1 LEKIVLPKD
10 SIIVLSGVPGS
21 GKTSFAKKY
30 FKEEQILSSD
40 YFRKILGGV
49 FFIKDSLIPN
59 QNVSNKAFELME
71 YLLEERAK
79 HGYLTVIDA
88 TNLEWQYI
96 KQWKKIAEKYERNFF
111 VFIFQVDKE
120 SVIKWN
126 EKRKERVSDE
136 IIEKFFKKYENLL
149 KNEKIKELKEKGQII
164 FIDPK
169 KEYKI
174 EISPLSKKVLNLKK
188 NRVLIVGDIHG
199 DIKALNKIIE
209 IAEEKEAFL
218 IFLGDVIDRGPDSLK
233 VLLKIK
239 ELVKNKKALLLL
251 GNHEENLL
259 RALKKEVKQLSFSTS
274 HTYNQIL
281 ELEEKEIEEIKN
293 FLENLP
299 KGVLLNEKYFISH
312 ALLDLDPYK
321 DLTYQYSD
329 LSLVR
334 DFPYL
339 KEEEIK
345 NNTKFILVH
354 GHINEYK
361 KQKINNIYNLTDLH
375 EEKNQYF
382 CLLIEDDVQ
391 KNE

>member
-1 LEKIVLPKD
+1 MEKIVLPKD

-59 QNVSNKAFELME
+59 QNVSNKAFELIE

-259 RALKKEVKQLSFSTS
+259 RALKKEVKQLSFSIS

-354 GHINEYK
+354 GHINGYK

>member
-259 RALKKEVKQLSFSTS
+259 RALKKEAKQLSFSTS